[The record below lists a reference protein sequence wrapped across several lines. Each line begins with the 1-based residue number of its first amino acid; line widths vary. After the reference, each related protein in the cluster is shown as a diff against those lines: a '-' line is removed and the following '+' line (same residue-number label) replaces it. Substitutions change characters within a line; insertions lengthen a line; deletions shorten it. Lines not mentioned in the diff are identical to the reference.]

1 MIPTPKEAFE
11 LLKEYNKGEFHL
23 KHGKRQVRR
32 YYEDLFEDRKRYY
45 R

>member
-23 KHGKRQVRR
+23 KHGRTVGCDALVCRR
-32 YYEDLFEDRKRYY
+32 ARIWG
-45 R
+45 